1 MHLLQHQRVER
12 GHPSRP
18 HRHSATFTWDAA
30 AAGQTPSRARPL
42 TAPSATP
49 NAAAPIA
56 SHISARRRCHRQPW
70 IRLLRQSRHSLRT
83 CHLHR
88 LPHQKIQRG
97 HPCPP
102 NPPAVRSST
111 TVDAG
116 GQVRK
121 AAPARAT
128 ALSVSSSAA
137 ARSRRAMRSR
147 YRQPWIRLL
156 RQSRHSL
163 RTCHL
168 HRLPHQKIQRG
179 HPCPPNPPAVR
190 SSTTVD
196 AGGQVRK
203 AAPARATALSVSS
216 SAAARSR
223 RAMRSRYRCL
233 PRHRSCPLRT
243 FLRRSHCRGRR
254 LRHQHWWWRSRR
266 RRGPGGSPATAPR
279 CCCPRRRRQ
288 PNSVTRSL
296 SWCSAMAA
304 RRRSTC

>member
-56 SHISARRRCHRQPW
+56 SHISARRRCH
-70 IRLLRQSRHSLRT
+70 
-83 CHLHR
+83 
-88 LPHQKIQRG
+88 
-97 HPCPP
+97 
-102 NPPAVRSST
+102 
-111 TVDAG
+111 
-116 GQVRK
+116 
-121 AAPARAT
+121 
-128 ALSVSSSAA
+128 
-137 ARSRRAMRSR
+137 
-147 YRQPWIRLL
+147 RQPWIRLL